1 LEINGGEGE
10 LGDRTVKDLVEGGN
24 SIEEG
29 DVENE
34 DCEKAGDK
42 LGGDAFR
49 DISLRVGDLFGD

>member
-10 LGDRTVKDLVEGGN
+10 FGDRTVKDLVERDN
-24 SIEEG
+24 SVEKD

-49 DISLRVGDLFGD
+49 DITLRMGNLFGD